1 MRVTHKPTY
10 SFILLTIVLI
20 IINTAIARF
29 IAIRS
34 PLGTSWIPII
44 YPAVAFMILF
54 ALWFGAY
61 CAIAAYVGCFIG
73 AGILTGIPPEVAIY
87 WAFADLWQVLIPLVA
102 LRMLQVDLTLSTQ
115 RDWIMVV
122 LFAVLI
128 NNAFGAAWGAVTLAL
143 GKVIEWASVS
153 SVFVSWFTGNIIV
166 TTLILL
172 PALFYLTPKVMKSKL
187 YVKEYWN

>member
-10 SFILLTIVLI
+10 LFLLLMILLIA
-20 IINTAIARF
+20 INTLIARF
-29 IAIRS
+29 LSI
-34 PLGTSWIPII
+34 PLGPSGEPSI
-44 YPAVAFMILF
+44 YPAVAIMILF
-54 ALWFGAY
+54 TLWFGAY
-61 CAIAAYVGCFIG
+61 GAIAAYVGGYIG
-73 AGILTGIPPEVAIY
+73 AGVLSGTVPPEVAIY
-87 WAFADLWQVLIPLVA
+87 WALADLWQVLIPLVA

-143 GKVIEWASVS
+143 GHVIEWAEVS
-153 SVFVSWFTGNIIV
+153 SVFISWFSANVVLTL
-166 TTLILL
+166 LILL